1 MRWLLALLLSCGF
14 ALADTNVDPIQPL
27 PVFRPYGSWAYASRP
42 VIPNPASPTV
52 TLAGGSCA
60 GALTTGGVTA
70 GKITLSGAC
79 ATTNTLAF
87 TNLPAVP
94 TGWICTVVDITT
106 KLALAAQ
113 TASTTTGATITFQG
127 TSPGANFVSTGA
139 SDVLLYSCS
148 GY

>member
-1 MRWLLALLLSCGF
+1 MWWLLLLLFSSGI
-14 ALADTNVDPIQPL
+14 ALADTNIDPVQPGRIFL
-27 PVFRPYGSWAYASRP
+27 PSGVWAYASRP
-42 VIPNPASPTV
+42 IIPNPAVPTV
-52 TLAGGSCA
+52 TLAGGTCA

-94 TGWICTVVDITT
+94 TGWICTVTDITT

-139 SDVLLYSCS
+139 SDVLLYTCM